1 VIEPRHPILVA
12 VGFDPRRQHKRT
24 PFDYFFVAA
33 SFVAVFALLAWAL
46 LG

>member
-1 VIEPRHPILVA
+1 VIEARHPILDI

-33 SFVAVFALLAWAL
+33 SFVAVFVLVAWAL